1 MDAVC
6 DTVSV
11 EDSVCVGELVGLEC
25 VAVAERVAVM
35 LPVGVATEDGV
46 LDGVCVPVLVGD
58 GVTDGVGVMD
68 GVVDAV
74 AVPLTVRDP
83 LSVAVM
89 EEVPVFWMGRRE
101 KTREKTQTC
110 IVAQKRGVVA
120 GENGRFRGNGEG
132 SVGGIWPW

>member
-46 LDGVCVPVLVGD
+46 LDGVCVR
-58 GVTDGVGVMD
+58 VGVMD